1 MLEIRESATSDT
13 FTAVTKR
20 VFSLAKDGYPTFVR
34 LLRVNDRSTRSWH
47 DGTRCPRERQKVREA
62 RG

>member
-1 MLEIRESATSDT
+1 MLEIRVSATSDT

-20 VFSLAKDGYPTFVR
+20 PFNLAKDGYPTFVR
-34 LLRVNDRSTRSWH
+34 LWGVNDRSTRPWH
-47 DGTRCPRERQKVREA
+47 DGTMYPRETQKVREA